1 MEKRRISF
9 AFLVLAVY
17 AAALSGFVF
26 GGYVAVHDQTKTMQL
41 ALNN

>member
-17 AAALSGFVF
+17 AACLTGFVL
-26 GGYVAVHDQTKTMQL
+26 GGYYAVHDSMKTMQL
-41 ALNN
+41 ALND

>member
-17 AAALSGFVF
+17 AAMITGFCAGAWF
-26 GGYVAVHDQTKTMQL
+26 TVHDQTKAIQI
-41 ALNN
+41 ALN